1 LTGRDEPTGEAQG
14 EARSERPCPVCGAH
28 ELALDVPPRIDV
40 MGVQP
45 YLDLIGM
52 GDRSTVEPPGILCRA
67 CGTKWR
73 DLEAFERG
81 ESETPAPDEVP

>member
-1 LTGRDEPTGEAQG
+1 MADEALTSGDEGGAGAAGTD
-14 EARSERPCPVCGAH
+14 RSERACPVCGAH

-45 YLDLIGM
+45 YLDLVGM
-52 GDRSTVEPPGILCRA
+52 GDRSAAEPPAIVCRS
-67 CGTKWR
+67 CGTFWP

-81 ESETPAPDEVP
+81 EPELPT

>member
-1 LTGRDEPTGEAQG
+1 LTGSDER
-14 EARSERPCPVCGAH
+14 ARETAGAERSDRACPVCGAH

-52 GDRSTVEPPGILCRA
+52 GDRPTTEPPGIVCRS
-67 CGTKWR
+67 CGTRWP

-81 ESETPAPDEVP
+81 ESEAPPPDEGP